1 MGGIGLYC
9 CIDLKSFYASVEC
22 VDRGLDPFKANLVVA
37 DPDRSKGTICLA
49 VSPAMKALGV
59 KNRCRIYE
67 IPDGINYIVAKPRM
81 KLYMDKS
88 AEIYSIY
95 LRYISPED
103 IHVYSVDECFI
114 DLKDYEKLYGM
125 QPVALSKMLIDEVF
139 RQTGIRAT
147 VGIGTNLFLAKVA
160 LDITAKHS
168 KDFMGYLDEDLFKKT
183 IWHHRPITDV
193 WNVGP
198 GIAKRLAKYGIHD
211 LYGVATAP
219 EELLYREFGINAE
232 LLIDHSKG
240 IEPCTIKD
248 IQSYKTKSSS
258 ISHGQVLF
266 SDYSY
271 TDARIILREMVD
283 QLVLELVDKGLVCD
297 GISLS
302 IGYAEREKKHTGGS
316 IKIGVA
322 TNSFHKIYEQFERLY
337 DKTVDKSAGIRK
349 VNVGLNN
356 LMDET
361 YSTYDLFTDVKQEEK
376 EHKLLETVVNIKKRY
391 GKNSLMKG
399 TSYQPRATAR
409 ERNKMIGGHNG
420 GEEKD

>member
-1 MGGIGLYC
+1 M
-9 CIDLKSFYASVEC
+9 
-22 VDRGLDPFKANLVVA
+22 
-37 DPDRSKGTICLA
+37 
-49 VSPAMKALGV
+49 
-59 KNRCRIYE
+59 
-67 IPDGINYIVAKPRM
+67 
-81 KLYMDKS
+81 
-88 AEIYSIY
+88 
-95 LRYISPED
+95 
-103 IHVYSVDECFI
+103 
-114 DLKDYEKLYGM
+114 
-125 QPVALSKMLIDEVF
+125 
-139 RQTGIRAT
+139 
-147 VGIGTNLFLAKVA
+147 
-160 LDITAKHS
+160 
-168 KDFMGYLDEDLFKKT
+168 
-183 IWHHRPITDV
+183 
-193 WNVGP
+193 
-198 GIAKRLAKYGIHD
+198 
-211 LYGVATAP
+211 ATAP

>member
-1 MGGIGLYC
+1 MYC

-198 GIAKRLAKYGIHD
+198 GIAKRLAK
-211 LYGVATAP
+211 
-219 EELLYREFGINAE
+219 
-232 LLIDHSKG
+232 
-240 IEPCTIKD
+240 
-248 IQSYKTKSSS
+248 
-258 ISHGQVLF
+258 
-266 SDYSY
+266 
-271 TDARIILREMVD
+271 
-283 QLVLELVDKGLVCD
+283 
-297 GISLS
+297 
-302 IGYAEREKKHTGGS
+302 
-316 IKIGVA
+316 
-322 TNSFHKIYEQFERLY
+322 
-337 DKTVDKSAGIRK
+337 
-349 VNVGLNN
+349 
-356 LMDET
+356 
-361 YSTYDLFTDVKQEEK
+361 
-376 EHKLLETVVNIKKRY
+376 
-391 GKNSLMKG
+391 
-399 TSYQPRATAR
+399 
-409 ERNKMIGGHNG
+409 
-420 GEEKD
+420 